1 MSFEVMP
8 TTVGSPPSVGLDTFR
23 HVTTSAGAPGGRS
36 STRDDIER
44 AHLVDPTDRTWS
56 ISRASVSP
64 ALTDLARRFWI
75 PVWDVPEGHDSE
87 QHVLQYPVCLVVV
100 SDTYARFYGVVS
112 GLSSTV
118 LSGRGWAVGL
128 MLQPAAGHLLT
139 GAPVREMTD
148 RFVDLSTLTTIDGAG
163 LTAGIRDAM
172 TSGPSS
178 PAAQADARDLVEAT
192 LARLLPVDEEGLLVN
207 AIVEDVE
214 SSPELLRVDDLCER
228 FDISERTL
236 QRLLHK
242 RIGLGPKWLI
252 RRRRLQEAADR
263 LRDSDAD
270 LAAIAAELGY
280 ADQAHFTRDFRLA
293 TGLTP
298 GEFAA
303 RFR

>member
-1 MSFEVMP
+1 M
-8 TTVGSPPSVGLDTFR
+8 TTA
-23 HVTTSAGAPGGRS
+23 AGTPGGRS
-36 STRDDIER
+36 STRDDVER
-44 AHLVDPTDRTWS
+44 AHLVDPSDRTWS
-56 ISRASVSP
+56 IARASVSP
-64 ALTDLARRFWI
+64 SLRDLARRFWI
-75 PVWDVPEGHDSE
+75 PVWDVPEGRDSE

-100 SDTYARFYGVVS
+100 SDTYSRFYGVVS

-139 GAPVREMTD
+139 RAPVREMTD

-163 LTAGIRDAM
+163 LTSDIRAAM
-172 TSGPSS
+172 SPDPSS
-178 PAAQADARDLVEAT
+178 GAAQTEARDLVEAA

-214 SSPELLRVDDLCER
+214 TSPELLRVDDLCAR
-228 FDISERTL
+228 FDVSERTL

-270 LAAIAAELGY
+270 LAGIAADLGY

>member
-1 MSFEVMP
+1 M
-8 TTVGSPPSVGLDTFR
+8 
-23 HVTTSAGAPGGRS
+23 
-36 STRDDIER
+36 
-44 AHLVDPTDRTWS
+44 
-56 ISRASVSP
+56 SP
-64 ALTDLARRFWI
+64 ALGDLARRFWI
-75 PVWDVPEGHDSE
+75 PVWHVPEGRDSE
-87 QHVLQYPVCLVVV
+87 QQVLQYPVCLIVV
-100 SDTYARFYGVVS
+100 SNTYARFYGVVS

-139 GAPVREMTD
+139 RAPVREMTD
-148 RFVDLSTLTTIDGAG
+148 RFVDLSSLATIDADG
-163 LTAGIRDAM
+163 LTAGIRAAM
-172 TSGPSS
+172 SPDPSS
-178 PAAQADARDLVEAT
+178 PAAQTEARDLVEAALT
-192 LARLLPVDEEGLLVN
+192 HLLPVDDEGLLVN
-207 AIVEDVE
+207 AVVEDVE
-214 SSPELLRVDDLCER
+214 TSPELLRVDDLCAR
-228 FDISERTL
+228 FDVSERTL

-270 LAAIAAELGY
+270 LAGIAAELGY
-280 ADQAHFTRDFRLA
+280 ADQAHLTRDFRLA

>member
-1 MSFEVMP
+1 
-8 TTVGSPPSVGLDTFR
+8 
-23 HVTTSAGAPGGRS
+23 
-36 STRDDIER
+36 
-44 AHLVDPTDRTWS
+44 
-56 ISRASVSP
+56 VSP

-75 PVWDVPEGHDSE
+75 PVWDVPDGRDSE
-87 QHVLQYPVCLVVV
+87 QQVLQYPVCLVVV

-128 MLQPAAGHLLT
+128 MLQPAAGYLLT
-139 GAPVREMTD
+139 GAPVRAMTD
-148 RFVDLSTLTTIDGAG
+148 RFVDLTSLTTLDGAA
-163 LTAGIRDAM
+163 LTAGLRAVMSPD
-172 TSGPSS
+172 PSS
-178 PAAQADARDLVEAT
+178 PVAQAEARDLVEAA
-192 LARLLPVDEEGLLVN
+192 LIPLLPVDDEGLLVN

-214 SSPELLRVDDLCER
+214 TSPELLRVHHLCSR
-228 FDISERTL
+228 FDVSERTL

-263 LRDSDAD
+263 LRDTDAE
-270 LAAIAAELGY
+270 LAGIAAELGY

-293 TGLTP
+293 TGMTP